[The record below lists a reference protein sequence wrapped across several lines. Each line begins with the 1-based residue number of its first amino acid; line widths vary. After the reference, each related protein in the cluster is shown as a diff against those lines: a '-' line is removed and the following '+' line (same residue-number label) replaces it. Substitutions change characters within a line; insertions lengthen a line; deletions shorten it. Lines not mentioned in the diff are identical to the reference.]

1 MYIAN
6 NAALKVA
13 YEELIFWKN
22 NPRLKDNALIND
34 RIIKKLKER
43 IRDYFRRINQ
53 RTGRL
58 VKSDPDGDGEI
69 WFEELPETITT
80 KEAAEEWFMYHRYE
94 EATPSL
100 YDCTGQLFTA
110 WYKIFKRNEKYVVYH
125 CICRDVQNG
134 GMKP

>member
-13 YEELIFWKN
+13 YEELIFWEN
-22 NPRLKDNALIND
+22 DPRLKDNALIND
-34 RIIKKLKER
+34 IIIKKLKER

-58 VKSDPDGDGEI
+58 VKWYPGGDGEI
-69 WFEELPETITT
+69 WLEELPETVKT
-80 KEAAEEWFMYHRYE
+80 EQAAEDWFLYHKYRE
-94 EATPSL
+94 VTPSP

-125 CICRDVQNG
+125 CICRDV
-134 GMKP
+134 